1 MFGIIYRCSFTCF
14 SQAFHSSSICQDNQ
28 DVWAGRRVL
37 LCAELAGEQE
47 KPGKKGFMF

>member
-1 MFGIIYRCSFTCF
+1 MFGISYGCSFTCF
-14 SQAFHSSSICQDNQ
+14 SQAFHSSPICQDKQ
-28 DVWAGRRVL
+28 DVRAGRRLL